1 MNILDYLKD
10 NILILDGGMGSF
22 LQAKGL
28 QPGERPEPWNISH
41 PDVVT
46 AIHRSYFD
54 AGSNAVITN
63 TFGAC
68 GLRYSAEEL
77 QKIAEAAVRNART
90 AAAESAS
97 PQPKWVGLDV
107 GPCGK
112 LLKPFGDLDFE
123 DAVEAFAVFIRAG
136 AAQKPDFIFIE
147 TMSDC
152 YETKAAVLAAKENA
166 DLPIFAS
173 NAYSENGRLLTGA
186 DPAVMTAMLE
196 GLGVSAMGMNCSLGP
211 DALLPVAEQYLER
224 TSLPVIFKAN
234 AGLPRLE
241 NGQTVYDVTP
251 AEFAQYVEEAV
262 RKGVRI
268 VGGCCGTTP
277 ETIAAIAKRVGG
289 LKPAARAPQ
298 KQTVI
303 SSYSMAL
310 PFGAQPLLIGERI
323 NPTGKKRLKQAILDG
338 DLSYLLSEAA
348 GQEEK
353 GVHAID
359 VNVGVP
365 GIDEPAVLQRAVEE
379 IQAVTNLPLQLDSSD
394 PAALEAAMRIYNG
407 KPLVNS
413 VNGKQSSMDAVFP
426 LIRKYGGVCVALTL
440 DDGGIPMDAR
450 SRADIAAKI
459 VREAEKYGIAKE
471 DLVFDTLAMPVSA
484 SGEAANIAL
493 DALSLIRSELGCRT
507 SLGVSNISFG
517 LPSRG
522 DINSAFFLRALD
534 RGLSAAII
542 NPYADDMMRAYYA
555 YRALAGLDESC
566 GDYIRYCEEHPK
578 TAGPAAGQ
586 PAKDAAQDATANGSS
601 PLQNAI
607 VKGFR
612 QQAGELAKELLRT
625 LEPVDLI
632 NTEII
637 PALNRVGEGFEK
649 GRIYL
654 PQLLMSA
661 EAATSAFDEVKTVMA
676 ARPLQ
681 KDAKKKCTVVV
692 ATVQGDIHDIGKN
705 IAKLLLESYGFTV
718 KDLGKD
724 VPPETILEEVLRLKA
739 PVAGLSALMTT
750 TVPAMQQTIDLLKK
764 EAPWCRVVTG
774 GAVLTK
780 DFADSIGSDCYAK
793 DAMDTV
799 RYAQT
804 VDGDPS

>member
-1 MNILDYLKD
+1 
-10 NILILDGGMGSF
+10 
-22 LQAKGL
+22 
-28 QPGERPEPWNISH
+28 
-41 PDVVT
+41 
-46 AIHRSYFD
+46 
-54 AGSNAVITN
+54 
-63 TFGAC
+63 
-68 GLRYSAEEL
+68 
-77 QKIAEAAVRNART
+77 
-90 AAAESAS
+90 
-97 PQPKWVGLDV
+97 
-107 GPCGK
+107 
-112 LLKPFGDLDFE
+112 
-123 DAVEAFAVFIRAG
+123 
-136 AAQKPDFIFIE
+136 
-147 TMSDC
+147 
-152 YETKAAVLAAKENA
+152 
-166 DLPIFAS
+166 
-173 NAYSENGRLLTGA
+173 
-186 DPAVMTAMLE
+186 
-196 GLGVSAMGMNCSLGP
+196 
-211 DALLPVAEQYLER
+211 
-224 TSLPVIFKAN
+224 
-234 AGLPRLE
+234 
-241 NGQTVYDVTP
+241 
-251 AEFAQYVEEAV
+251 
-262 RKGVRI
+262 
-268 VGGCCGTTP
+268 
-277 ETIAAIAKRVGG
+277 
-289 LKPAARAPQ
+289 
-298 KQTVI
+298 
-303 SSYSMAL
+303 
-310 PFGAQPLLIGERI
+310 
-323 NPTGKKRLKQAILDG
+323 
-338 DLSYLLSEAA
+338 
-348 GQEEK
+348 
-353 GVHAID
+353 
-359 VNVGVP
+359 
-365 GIDEPAVLQRAVEE
+365 
-379 IQAVTNLPLQLDSSD
+379 
-394 PAALEAAMRIYNG
+394 
-407 KPLVNS
+407 
-413 VNGKQSSMDAVFP
+413 
-426 LIRKYGGVCVALTL
+426 
-440 DDGGIPMDAR
+440 
-450 SRADIAAKI
+450 
-459 VREAEKYGIAKE
+459 
-471 DLVFDTLAMPVSA
+471 
-484 SGEAANIAL
+484 
-493 DALSLIRSELGCRT
+493 
-507 SLGVSNISFG
+507 
-517 LPSRG
+517 
-522 DINSAFFLRALD
+522 
-534 RGLSAAII
+534 
-542 NPYADDMMRAYYA
+542 MMRAYYA

-578 TAGPAAGQ
+578 AASPAAGQ
-586 PAKDAAQDATANGSS
+586 PAKDAAQDAPANGSS

>member
-1 MNILDYLKD
+1 
-10 NILILDGGMGSF
+10 
-22 LQAKGL
+22 
-28 QPGERPEPWNISH
+28 
-41 PDVVT
+41 
-46 AIHRSYFD
+46 
-54 AGSNAVITN
+54 
-63 TFGAC
+63 
-68 GLRYSAEEL
+68 
-77 QKIAEAAVRNART
+77 
-90 AAAESAS
+90 
-97 PQPKWVGLDV
+97 
-107 GPCGK
+107 
-112 LLKPFGDLDFE
+112 
-123 DAVEAFAVFIRAG
+123 
-136 AAQKPDFIFIE
+136 
-147 TMSDC
+147 
-152 YETKAAVLAAKENA
+152 
-166 DLPIFAS
+166 
-173 NAYSENGRLLTGA
+173 
-186 DPAVMTAMLE
+186 
-196 GLGVSAMGMNCSLGP
+196 
-211 DALLPVAEQYLER
+211 
-224 TSLPVIFKAN
+224 
-234 AGLPRLE
+234 
-241 NGQTVYDVTP
+241 
-251 AEFAQYVEEAV
+251 
-262 RKGVRI
+262 
-268 VGGCCGTTP
+268 
-277 ETIAAIAKRVGG
+277 
-289 LKPAARAPQ
+289 
-298 KQTVI
+298 
-303 SSYSMAL
+303 
-310 PFGAQPLLIGERI
+310 
-323 NPTGKKRLKQAILDG
+323 
-338 DLSYLLSEAA
+338 
-348 GQEEK
+348 
-353 GVHAID
+353 
-359 VNVGVP
+359 
-365 GIDEPAVLQRAVEE
+365 
-379 IQAVTNLPLQLDSSD
+379 
-394 PAALEAAMRIYNG
+394 
-407 KPLVNS
+407 
-413 VNGKQSSMDAVFP
+413 MDAVFP

-440 DDGGIPMDAR
+440 DDSGIPMNAR
-450 SRADIAAKI
+450 ARADIAAKI

-484 SGEAANIAL
+484 SGEAANVAL
-493 DALSLIRSELGCRT
+493 DALSLIRDELGCRT

-566 GDYIRYCEEHPK
+566 GDYIRYCEDHPK
-578 TAGPAAGQ
+578 AAGPAAGQ
-586 PAKDAAQDATANGSS
+586 PAKDAVQDAPANGSS

-612 QQAGELAKELLRT
+612 QQAGELAKELLRS

-681 KDAKKKCTVVV
+681 KDAKKKCAVVV

-804 VDGDPS
+804 VDGGPA

>member
-1 MNILDYLKD
+1 MNILDYVKD

-41 PDVVT
+41 PDIVT

-68 GLRYSAEEL
+68 GLRYSADEL
-77 QKIAEAAVRNART
+77 QTIAEAAVRNART

-123 DAVEAFAVFIRAG
+123 EAVEAFAVFIRAG

-186 DPAVMTAMLE
+186 DPAVMAAMLE

-241 NGQTVYDVTP
+241 DGQTVYDITP
-251 AEFAQYVEEAV
+251 AEFAGYVEEAV

-277 ETIAAIAKRVGG
+277 ETIAAIAKRVRH
-289 LKPAARAPQ
+289 LKPVTVNVP

-310 PFGAQPLLIGERI
+310 PFGAQPVLIGERI

-338 DLSYLLSEAA
+338 DLSYVLSEAA

-365 GIDEPAVLQRAVEE
+365 GIDEPAVLKRAVEE

-413 VNGKQSSMDAVFP
+413 VNGKQSSLDAVFP

-450 SRADIAAKI
+450 ARADIAAKI

-484 SGEAANIAL
+484 SGEAANVAL

-517 LPSRG
+517 LPYRG

-566 GDYIRYCEEHPK
+566 GDYIRYCETHPK
-578 TAGPAAGQ
+578 AASPAAGQ
-586 PAKDAAQDATANGSS
+586 PAKDASQDAPATGSS

-654 PQLLMSA
+654 PQLLISA
-661 EAATSAFDEVKTVMA
+661 EAATSAFDEVKAVMA

-681 KDAKKKCTVVV
+681 QDAKKKCAVVV

-705 IAKLLLESYGFTV
+705 IAKLLLESYGFIV

-724 VPPETILEEVLRLKA
+724 VPPEVILEEVLRLKA

-750 TVPAMQQTIDLLKK
+750 TVPAMRQTIDLLKK

-804 VDGDPS
+804 VDGDPA

>member
-1 MNILDYLKD
+1 MTILDYIKE

-22 LQAKGL
+22 LQEKGL
-28 QPGERPEPWNISH
+28 RPGERPEPWNISH
-41 PDVVT
+41 PEVVT

-68 GLRYSAEEL
+68 GLRFSEEEL
-77 QKIAEAAVRNART
+77 QKIAAAAVANARR
-90 AAAESAS
+90 AVQESKT
-97 PQPKWVGLDV
+97 PQPKWVGLDI

-123 DAVEAFAVFIRAG
+123 ETVETFAVFVRAG

-152 YETKAAVLAAKENA
+152 YEMKAAVLAAKENA
-166 DLPIFAS
+166 PELPIFAS

-186 DPAVMTAMLE
+186 DPAVMSAMLE
-196 GLGVSAMGMNCSLGP
+196 GLGASAIGMNCSLGP
-211 DALLPVAEQYLER
+211 DALLPVAQQYLQR
-224 TSLPVIFKAN
+224 TSLPVIFKPN

-241 NGQTVYDVTP
+241 DGRTVYDITP
-251 AEFAQYVEEAV
+251 QEFAEITADAV

-277 ETIAAIAKRVGG
+277 ETIAEIAKRVRG
-289 LKPAARAPQ
+289 LKPGHTDPGKR
-298 KQTVI
+298 TVI
-303 SSYSMAL
+303 ASFSQAL
-310 PFGAQPLLIGERI
+310 AFGKDPVLIGERI

-338 DLSYLLSEAA
+338 DLSYVLSEAA

-365 GIDEPAVLQRAVEE
+365 GIEEPAVLKAAVQE

-426 LIRKYGGVCVALTL
+426 LVKKYGGVCIALTL
-440 DDGGIPMDAR
+440 DDGGIPMNAQAR
-450 SRADIAAKI
+450 AEIAAKI
-459 VREAEKYGIAKE
+459 VLEAARYGIAKE
-471 DLVFDTLAMPVSA
+471 DLIFDPLAMPVSA

-493 DALSLIRSELGCRT
+493 DALRLIREELGCCT
-507 SLGVSNISFG
+507 SLGISNISFG

-542 NPYADDMMRAYYA
+542 NPYAEDMMRAYHA

-566 GDYIRYCEEHPK
+566 GGYIRYCEEHPK
-578 TAGPAAGQ
+578 VTGQAPVQSAVTSSDAVPAEEG
-586 PAKDAAQDATANGSS
+586 S
-601 PLQNAI
+601 PLQTAI
-607 VKGFR
+607 LKGFR
-612 QQAGELAKELLRT
+612 QQAGELAKEKLKSV
-625 LEPVDLI
+625 EPLDLI
-632 NTEII
+632 DTEII
-637 PALNRVGEGFEK
+637 PALNTVGEEFEK

-654 PQLLMSA
+654 PQLLISA
-661 EAATSAFDEVKTVMA
+661 EAANAAFDEVKMVMA
-676 ARPLQ
+676 SKPLQ
-681 KDAKKKCTVVV
+681 ESQKKSAVVV
-692 ATVQGDIHDIGKN
+692 ATVKGDIHDIGKN
-705 IAKLLLESYGFTV
+705 IAKLLLESYGFEV

-724 VPPETILEEVLRLKA
+724 VPPEVILEAVKRWNA

-750 TVPAMQQTIDLLKK
+750 TVPAMQETIELLKK

-780 DFADSIGSDCYAK
+780 DFAESIGSDCYAK

-799 RYAQT
+799 RYADT
-804 VDGDPS
+804 LNARKA